1 MSLRVEQA
9 RRVALAIAI
18 CVAVGARIQ
27 PVSWGQAEMPQPAVQ
42 PNACGIIIGRD
53 TTYLTGPLLPD
64 GTVDYVAA
72 INAESS
78 RGVTPQN
85 NAACLIA
92 RIVGD
97 NDDKWMIIPDDVL
110 RQMGVDLKAPK
121 VKWIPMPEKLAEM
134 VKQQAGG
141 PWKRSDMPE
150 LAAWL
155 QSNKAGMDLLVEA
168 SGRSAWWAPMKDDR
182 ILLMSA
188 AQSRLVQ
195 SINASARAVCLRA
208 MLRLGEGDEQGACED
223 LAACE
228 RLAGLT
234 RNSPETIIR
243 LIGAQMY
250 SLAVSGM
257 GEIIEHG
264 AMSPDTLGRMD
275 ALLAKQPQWPIGG
288 DVIPQSQRY
297 QFLMEVVY
305 YAKGLQDAMQKNNGA
320 LAKEF
325 QKAGAKPPDWN
336 RVTRMGNRLFDLLQ
350 ADQARMSAAEQADHA
365 FEIKTQSGKLR
376 AVYND
381 AHAEM
386 RLDATI
392 DMTWLLPNERETTEA
407 YSDRVGAVM
416 IMFVSPD
423 PAARERMFVKCND
436 STAWT
441 RVALALLRYRT
452 AHGAYP
458 DDVKALVPRYLKALP
473 AANIELPV
481 RYARQGAGF
490 VLTNEQA
497 PATTTEP
504 TTKPWHIHIQRNR

>member
-1 MSLRVEQA
+1 MSLRVERA
-9 RRVALAIAI
+9 WRVALAIAI
-18 CVAVGARIQ
+18 CAAVDVRVQ
-27 PVSWGQAEMPQPAVQ
+27 PVSWGQAAIPQPAVK
-42 PNACGIIIGRD
+42 PNAYGIIIGRD
-53 TTYLTGPLLPD
+53 TTYLTGPLYPD
-64 GTVDYVAA
+64 GTVDYAAA

-78 RGVTPQN
+78 RGVTLQN

-92 RIVGD
+92 CIVGD
-97 NDDKWMIIPDDVL
+97 NDDRWMIIPDDVL
-110 RQMGVDLKAPK
+110 RQMGVDPKAPK

-155 QSNKAGMDLLVEA
+155 QSNKAGMDLFLEA
-168 SGRSAWWAPMKDDR
+168 SSRSAWWAPFKDDR

-234 RNSPETIIR
+234 RNSPQTIIR

-257 GEIIEHG
+257 GEMIEHG

-288 DVIPQSQRY
+288 DVIPQSERY

-325 QKAGAKPPDWN
+325 QKAGARPPDWN
-336 RVTRMGNRLFDLLQ
+336 RVMRMGNQLFDLLQ
-350 ADQARMSAAEQADHA
+350 ADQARMSAAEQVDHA
-365 FEIKTQSGKLR
+365 FKIKTQLGKLR
-376 AVYND
+376 AGFND

-386 RLDATI
+386 LPDFTM
-392 DMTWLLPNERETTEA
+392 DTTWLLPNERETTEA

-416 IMFVSPD
+416 IMFASPD
-423 PAARERMFVKCND
+423 PAGRERMFVRCND

-458 DDVKALVPRYLKALP
+458 DDLKALIP
-473 AANIELPV
+473 RYVEAMPGANTELPV

-490 VLTNEQA
+490 ILTNEQA
-497 PATTTEP
+497 AAPATQP
-504 TTKPWHIHIQRNR
+504 TAKPWRIHIQRNR